1 MFHSQKKSE
10 KIYHGLMSTRQCRGI
25 WRFSFPVSSQMHAG
39 PLKLPGFTYLF
50 LNSDFYISLQR
61 RRMCVCGGESLMWVY
76 SSHHLACEPSE
87 FTSDI

>member
-50 LNSDFYISLQR
+50 LNSDFYMSPTKENV
-61 RRMCVCGGESLMWVY
+61 CVGGESLMWVY